1 MICWRFETIL
11 RLEPGSPDSRDSLLP
26 VRKNLLLIVLLV
38 AALLAASCGV
48 SREPTASSSGTAAT
62 VEFADG
68 SSQDLSRRDLNELVS
83 TTSAN
88 EEFVAL
94 VYNGTVPPGFEA
106 IVLSQS
112 IIGEVL
118 TNELDEVGVEPS
130 EADRDEAKTL
140 LLGDL
145 ENIAASS
152 PTVTD
157 VGQLYDDV
165 PYLAFIA
172 DLQAKQ
178 LALSSALA
186 ADAPADSGSP
196 CVRHILLED
205 QAGAEEVLTELDG
218 GADFATLAMERSTG
232 PSGPAGGDL
241 GCAPATNYV
250 PEFGDAVLAA
260 EVGDYV
266 GPVET
271 QFGFHVILVEGYE
284 VNGDQLAQVALNS
297 GMSEINVTVD
307 EEIGVW
313 DADQGTVVAAQPTP

>member
-1 MICWRFETIL
+1 M
-11 RLEPGSPDSRDSLLP
+11 
-26 VRKNLLLIVLLV
+26 RKNLLLIVLL
-38 AALLAASCGV
+38 AAAVLAASCGV

-62 VEFADG
+62 VEFGDG
-68 SSQDLSRRDLNELVS
+68 SSQDLPRGDLNELVS
-83 TTSAN
+83 STSAN
-88 EEFVAL
+88 DEFVAL
-94 VYNGTVPPGFEA
+94 VYNGTVPAGFEA

-118 TNELDEVGVEPS
+118 TNELDAVGVEPS
-130 EADRDEAKTL
+130 EADRDEARTL

-152 PTVTD
+152 PTPGTD
-157 VGQLYDDV
+157 VEQLYDDV

-205 QAGAEEVLTELDG
+205 QAAAEEVLSELDG

-232 PSGPAGGDL
+232 PSAPAGGDL

-260 EVGDYV
+260 EVGVYV

-284 VNGDQLAQVALNS
+284 VNGEQLAQAALNS
-297 GMSEINVTVD
+297 GMAEINVTVD